1 MEEHFL
7 LLEYEQFMTIQPQF
21 RKYSARRWTQHHKS
35 SDWTWCK
42 PLSMTSVRYSTM
54 ETHYRIFF
62 FDRSNFL
69 SIYLISGSY
78 CRRAPCQN
86 GGSCFEISSGYICVC
101 TEGYSGS
108 NCEMSE
114 CYLLYC
120 FIMKYIPFVW
130 NLPDMTNDIIYFQCT
145 WLYFLVPSIEMLQHC
160 H

>member
-1 MEEHFL
+1 
-7 LLEYEQFMTIQPQF
+7 
-21 RKYSARRWTQHHKS
+21 
-35 SDWTWCK
+35 
-42 PLSMTSVRYSTM
+42 MTSVRYSTM

-130 NLPDMTNDIIYFQCT
+130 NLPDMTNDKIFFQCT
-145 WLYFLVPSIEMLQHC
+145 WLYFFGSLYWNAPTLSFGIWWLYEYHWGIQLT
-160 H
+160 